1 MMKKEEFLSL
11 LNNKKAARNT
21 AEISAL
27 KQMIEAYPYMQ
38 NAWAL
43 CLKGI
48 DIDNDEAFES
58 ALKKTAIR
66 TSDRALLFDYIN
78 TPEEIETAVASEQH
92 SAVEN
97 TIEEQKVEFTES
109 DQLEE
114 SKEEQSTES
123 FVNELINSAAT
134 DDLSLSEELEETEET
149 ETNTVEIP
157 DQNISFGEEKN
168 TFSTRAEK
176 LDIDANQTVLDEILH
191 TTEDEHSA
199 LAETAEDF
207 QKLTE
212 KEEKVEDTA
221 GAQHK
226 EVEEETVLAEDHEE
240 EDEEEDED
248 FNAQIRRLEV
258 IINEMSFDEKKIEA
272 EQIIQAE
279 IEAEAES
286 VETNSSEE
294 AQSEKVEESKM
305 PMASNKPEEDS
316 AEEETEATQLNYFEW
331 IKQSTKKDVVVSN
344 ALETEEQERK
354 FALLDA
360 FLESNPKIVP
370 SDEIK
375 EINIEAASS
384 IEDESLITET
394 MAQLYMN
401 QKQFK
406 KAITAYKGLILKY
419 PKKSSFFAIQIQ
431 EAQTL
436 LDEQKDTE

>member
-11 LNNKKAARNT
+11 LNNKKAVRNT

-43 CLKGI
+43 YLKGI
-48 DIDNDEAFES
+48 DIDKDEAFES

-66 TSDRALLFDYIN
+66 TNDRALLFDYIN
-78 TPEEIETAVASEQH
+78 TPEEIETEVATEQH
-92 SAVEN
+92 TTVDNTVEEN
-97 TIEEQKVEFTES
+97 KVEFTES
-109 DQLEE
+109 DQPEE

-134 DDLSLSEELEETEET
+134 DDLSLSEEIKETEET
-149 ETNTVEIP
+149 ETTPAEIP

-176 LDIDANQTVLDEILH
+176 LDIDANETVLEEILQ
-191 TTEDEHSA
+191 TTEDEHSTLA
-199 LAETAEDF
+199 QTTENLQELAEEAEKVDDTAEA
-207 QKLTE
+207 QS
-212 KEEKVEDTA
+212 KEIK
-221 GAQHK
+221 
-226 EVEEETVLAEDHEE
+226 EETVLAEDH

-258 IINEMSFDEKKIEA
+258 IINEMSFDEKKIDA

-294 AQSEKVEESKM
+294 VQSEKVEESKM

-316 AEEETEATQLNYFEW
+316 AEEETEAPQLNYFEW

-370 SDEIK
+370 SDEIQK
-375 EINIEAASS
+375 IDIEAASS

-419 PKKSSFFAIQIQ
+419 PEKSSFFAIQIQ

>member
-43 CLKGI
+43 YLKGI
-48 DIDNDEAFES
+48 DIDKDEAFES

-66 TSDRALLFDYIN
+66 TNDRALLFDYIN
-78 TPEEIETAVASEQH
+78 TPEEIETAAATEQNT
-92 SAVEN
+92 VEEN
-97 TIEEQKVEFTES
+97 KVEFTES
-109 DQLEE
+109 DQPEE

-134 DDLSLSEELEETEET
+134 DDLSLSEEIEETEET
-149 ETNTVEIP
+149 ETTPAEIP

-176 LDIDANQTVLDEILH
+176 LDIDANETVLEEILH
-191 TTEDEHSA
+191 TTEEEQSA
-199 LAETAEDF
+199 LAETTEDL
-207 QKLTE
+207 QELTE
-212 KEEKVEDTA
+212 EEEKVDDTA
-221 GAQHK
+221 EAQSK
-226 EVEEETVLAEDHEE
+226 EIEEETVLAEDHE
-240 EDEEEDED
+240 DEENED
-248 FNAQIRRLEV
+248 FNAKIRRLEV
-258 IINEMSFDEKKIEA
+258 IINEMSFDEKKIDA

-279 IEAEAES
+279 IEVEAES
-286 VETNSSEE
+286 AEANASEE
-294 AQSEKVEESKM
+294 VQSEKVEETTV
-305 PMASNKPEEDS
+305 PIASDSIDEDK
-316 AEEETEATQLNYFEW
+316 AEEETEAPQLNYFEW
-331 IKQSTKKDVVVSN
+331 IKQSSKKDVVVSN
-344 ALETEEQERK
+344 VLETEEQERK

-370 SDEIK
+370 SDQIQEID
-375 EINIEAASS
+375 IEAASS

-406 KAITAYKGLILKY
+406 KAITAYKALILKY
-419 PKKSSFFAIQIQ
+419 PEKSSFFAIQIQ
-431 EAQTL
+431 EAQGF
-436 LDEQKDTE
+436 LDNQIDTE

>member
-11 LNNKKAARNT
+11 LHNKKAARNT

-43 CLKGI
+43 YLKGI
-48 DIDNDEAFES
+48 DIDNDEDFES

-66 TSDRALLFDYIN
+66 TNDRALLFDYIN
-78 TPEEIETAVASEQH
+78 TPEEIETEVAAEQH
-92 SAVEN
+92 TAANNTVEEN
-97 TIEEQKVEFTES
+97 KFEFTES

-134 DDLSLSEELEETEET
+134 DDLSLSEEIEETEET
-149 ETNTVEIP
+149 ETTPTEIP

-176 LDIDANQTVLDEILH
+176 LDIDANETVLEEILH
-191 TTEDEHSA
+191 TTEDEHSD
-199 LAETAEDF
+199 LAQTTEDL
-207 QKLTE
+207 QELTE
-212 KEEKVEDTA
+212 EEEKVDDTTK
-221 GAQHK
+221 AQS
-226 EVEEETVLAEDHEE
+226 EEIEEETVLAEDHE
-240 EDEEEDED
+240 DEEDED
-248 FNAQIRRLEV
+248 FNAKIRRLEV
-258 IINEMSFDEKKIEA
+258 IINEMSFDEKKIDA

-279 IEAEAES
+279 IEVETESAEAS
-286 VETNSSEE
+286 ASEE
-294 AQSEKVEESKM
+294 VHSEKVEETTVL
-305 PMASNKPEEDS
+305 MASDSIEEDK
-316 AEEETEATQLNYFEW
+316 AEEDTEAPQLNYFEW
-331 IKQSTKKDVVVSN
+331 IKQSSKKDVVVSN

-370 SDEIK
+370 SDEIQ
-375 EINIEAASS
+375 EIDIEAASS

-406 KAITAYKGLILKY
+406 KAITAYKALILKY
-419 PKKSSFFAIQIQ
+419 PEKSSFFAIQIQ
-431 EAQTL
+431 EAQGF
-436 LDEQKDTE
+436 LDKQIDTE

>member
-11 LNNKKAARNT
+11 LNNKKAVRNT

-43 CLKGI
+43 YLKGI
-48 DIDNDEAFES
+48 DIDKDEAFES

-66 TSDRALLFDYIN
+66 TNDRALLFDYIN
-78 TPEEIETAVASEQH
+78 TPEEIETEVATEQH
-92 SAVEN
+92 TTVDNTVEEN
-97 TIEEQKVEFTES
+97 KVEFTES
-109 DQLEE
+109 DQPEE
-114 SKEEQSTES
+114 PKEEQSTES

-134 DDLSLSEELEETEET
+134 DDLSLSEEIEETEET
-149 ETNTVEIP
+149 ETTPAEIP

-176 LDIDANQTVLDEILH
+176 LDIDANETVLEEILQ

-199 LAETAEDF
+199 LAQTTENPQELAEEAEKVDDTAEA
-207 QKLTE
+207 QS
-212 KEEKVEDTA
+212 KEIK
-221 GAQHK
+221 
-226 EVEEETVLAEDHEE
+226 EETVLAEDHE
-240 EDEEEDED
+240 DEEDED
-248 FNAQIRRLEV
+248 FNAKIRRLEV
-258 IINEMSFDEKKIEA
+258 IINEMSFDEKKIDA

-279 IEAEAES
+279 IEVETESAEAS
-286 VETNSSEE
+286 ASEE
-294 AQSEKVEESKM
+294 VQSEKVEETTVA
-305 PMASNKPEEDS
+305 MASDSIEEDK
-316 AEEETEATQLNYFEW
+316 AEEETEAPQLNYFEW

-370 SDEIK
+370 SDEIQ
-375 EINIEAASS
+375 EIDIEAASS

-406 KAITAYKGLILKY
+406 KAITAYKALILKY
-419 PKKSSFFAIQIQ
+419 PEKSSFFAIQIQ
-431 EAQTL
+431 EAQGF
-436 LDEQKDTE
+436 LDKQKDTE

>member
-11 LNNKKAARNT
+11 LNNKKAVRNT

-43 CLKGI
+43 YLKGI
-48 DIDNDEAFES
+48 DIDKDEAFES

-66 TSDRALLFDYIN
+66 TNDRALLFDYIN
-78 TPEEIETAVASEQH
+78 TPEEIETEVATEQH
-92 SAVEN
+92 TTVDNTVEEN
-97 TIEEQKVEFTES
+97 KVEFTES
-109 DQLEE
+109 DQPEE

-134 DDLSLSEELEETEET
+134 DDLSLSEEIEETEET
-149 ETNTVEIP
+149 ETTPAEIP

-176 LDIDANQTVLDEILH
+176 LDIDANETVLEEILQ

-199 LAETAEDF
+199 LAQTTENPQELAEEAEKVDDTAEA
-207 QKLTE
+207 QS
-212 KEEKVEDTA
+212 KEIK
-221 GAQHK
+221 
-226 EVEEETVLAEDHEE
+226 EETVLAEDHE
-240 EDEEEDED
+240 DEEDED
-248 FNAQIRRLEV
+248 FNAKIRRLEV
-258 IINEMSFDEKKIEA
+258 IINEMSFDEKKIDA

-279 IEAEAES
+279 IEVETESAEAS
-286 VETNSSEE
+286 ASEE
-294 AQSEKVEESKM
+294 VQSEKVEETTV
-305 PMASNKPEEDS
+305 PMASDSIEEDK
-316 AEEETEATQLNYFEW
+316 AEEETEAPQLNYFEW

-360 FLESNPKIVP
+360 FLKSNPKIVP
-370 SDEIK
+370 SDEIQ
-375 EINIEAASS
+375 EIDIEAASS
-384 IEDESLITET
+384 IEDESLTTET

-406 KAITAYKGLILKY
+406 KAITAFKGLILKY
-419 PKKSSFFAIQIQ
+419 PEKSSFFAIQIQ
-431 EAQTL
+431 EAQGF
-436 LDEQKDTE
+436 LDKQKDTE

>member
-11 LNNKKAARNT
+11 LNNKKAVRNT

-43 CLKGI
+43 YLKGI
-48 DIDNDEAFES
+48 DIDKDEAFES

-66 TSDRALLFDYIN
+66 TNDRALLFDYIN
-78 TPEEIETAVASEQH
+78 TPEEIETAAATEQNT
-92 SAVEN
+92 VEEN
-97 TIEEQKVEFTES
+97 KVEFTES
-109 DQLEE
+109 DQPEE

-134 DDLSLSEELEETEET
+134 DDLSLSEEIEETEET
-149 ETNTVEIP
+149 ETTPAEIP

-176 LDIDANQTVLDEILH
+176 LDIDANETVLEEILH
-191 TTEDEHSA
+191 TTEEEQSA
-199 LAETAEDF
+199 LAETTEDL
-207 QKLTE
+207 QELTE
-212 KEEKVEDTA
+212 EEEKVDDTA
-221 GAQHK
+221 EAQSK
-226 EVEEETVLAEDHEE
+226 EIEEETVLAEDHE
-240 EDEEEDED
+240 DEENED
-248 FNAQIRRLEV
+248 FNAKIRRLEV
-258 IINEMSFDEKKIEA
+258 IINEMSFDEKKIDA

-279 IEAEAES
+279 IEVEAES
-286 VETNSSEE
+286 AEANASEE
-294 AQSEKVEESKM
+294 VQSEKVEETTV
-305 PMASNKPEEDS
+305 PIASDSIEEDK
-316 AEEETEATQLNYFEW
+316 AEEETEAPQLNYFEW
-331 IKQSTKKDVVVSN
+331 IKQSSKKDVVVSN
-344 ALETEEQERK
+344 VLETEEQERK

-370 SDEIK
+370 SDQIQEID
-375 EINIEAASS
+375 IEAASS

-406 KAITAYKGLILKY
+406 KAITAYKALILKY
-419 PKKSSFFAIQIQ
+419 PEKSSFFAIQIQ
-431 EAQTL
+431 EAQGF
-436 LDEQKDTE
+436 LDKQKDTE

>member
-11 LNNKKAARNT
+11 LNNKKAVRNT

-43 CLKGI
+43 YLKGI
-48 DIDNDEAFES
+48 DIDKDEAFES

-66 TSDRALLFDYIN
+66 TNDRALLFDYIN
-78 TPEEIETAVASEQH
+78 TPEEIETEVATEQH
-92 SAVEN
+92 TTVDNTVEEN
-97 TIEEQKVEFTES
+97 KVEFTES
-109 DQLEE
+109 DQPEE

-134 DDLSLSEELEETEET
+134 DDLSLSEEIKETEET
-149 ETNTVEIP
+149 ETTPAEIP

-176 LDIDANQTVLDEILH
+176 LDLDTNETVLEEILQ
-191 TTEDEHSA
+191 TTEDEHST
-199 LAETAEDF
+199 LAQTTEHLQE
-207 QKLTE
+207 LTE
-212 KEEKVEDTA
+212 VEEKVDDTA
-221 GAQHK
+221 ESEAK
-226 EVEEETVLAEDHEE
+226 EVEEETVLAEDHE
-240 EDEEEDED
+240 DEEDED
-248 FNAQIRRLEV
+248 FNAKIRRLEV
-258 IINEMSFDEKKIEA
+258 IINEMSFDEKKIDA

-279 IEAEAES
+279 IEVETESAEAS
-286 VETNSSEE
+286 ASEE
-294 AQSEKVEESKM
+294 VQSEKVEETTV
-305 PMASNKPEEDS
+305 PMASNSIEEDK
-316 AEEETEATQLNYFEW
+316 AEEDTEAPQLNYFEW
-331 IKQSTKKDVVVSN
+331 IKQSSKKDVVVSN

-370 SDEIK
+370 SDEIQ
-375 EINIEAASS
+375 EIDIEAASS

-406 KAITAYKGLILKY
+406 KAITAYKALILKY
-419 PKKSSFFAIQIQ
+419 PEKSSFFAIQIQ
-431 EAQTL
+431 EAQGF
-436 LDEQKDTE
+436 LDKQKDTE

>member
-11 LNNKKAARNT
+11 LHNKKAARNT

-43 CLKGI
+43 YLKGI
-48 DIDNDEAFES
+48 DIDKDEAFES

-66 TSDRALLFDYIN
+66 TNDRALLFDYIN
-78 TPEEIETAVASEQH
+78 TPEEIENEVVTVQHTAANNPVK
-92 SAVEN
+92 EN
-97 TIEEQKVEFTES
+97 KVEFTES
-109 DQLEE
+109 NQPEE

-134 DDLSLSEELEETEET
+134 DDLSLSEEIEETEET
-149 ETNTVEIP
+149 ETTPAEIP

-176 LDIDANQTVLDEILH
+176 LDIDANDTVLEEILQ
-191 TTEDEHSA
+191 TTEDEHST
-199 LAETAEDF
+199 LAQTTEDL
-207 QKLTE
+207 QELVE
-212 KEEKVEDTA
+212 EEEKVDDTA
-221 GAQHK
+221 ESESK
-226 EVEEETVLAEDHEE
+226 EIEEETVLAEDHE
-240 EDEEEDED
+240 DEEDED
-248 FNAQIRRLEV
+248 FNAKIRRLEV
-258 IINEMSFDEKKIEA
+258 IINEMSFDEKKIDA

-279 IEAEAES
+279 IE
-286 VETNSSEE
+286 VETESAETSASEE
-294 AQSEKVEESKM
+294 VQSEKVEETTV
-305 PMASNKPEEDS
+305 PMASDSIEEDK
-316 AEEETEATQLNYFEW
+316 AEEETEAPQLNYFEW

-370 SDEIK
+370 SDEIQ
-375 EINIEAASS
+375 EIDIEAASS

-406 KAITAYKGLILKY
+406 KAITAYKALILKY
-419 PKKSSFFAIQIQ
+419 PEKSSFFAIQIQ
-431 EAQTL
+431 EAQGF
-436 LDEQKDTE
+436 LDKQIDTE

>member
-38 NAWAL
+38 NVWAL
-43 CLKGI
+43 YLKGI
-48 DIDNDEAFES
+48 DIDKDEAFES

-66 TSDRALLFDYIN
+66 TNDRALLFDYIN
-78 TPEEIETAVASEQH
+78 TPEEIETEVATEQH
-92 SAVEN
+92 TAANNTVEEN
-97 TIEEQKVEFTES
+97 KIEFTES
-109 DQLEE
+109 NQPEE

-134 DDLSLSEELEETEET
+134 DDLSLSEEIEETEET
-149 ETNTVEIP
+149 ETTPAEIP

-176 LDIDANQTVLDEILH
+176 LDIDANDTVLEEILQ
-191 TTEDEHSA
+191 TTEDEHSD
-199 LAETAEDF
+199 LAQTTDDLEE
-207 QKLTE
+207 LTE
-212 KEEKVEDTA
+212 EEEKVDDTA
-221 GAQHK
+221 KARSK
-226 EVEEETVLAEDHEE
+226 EIEEETVLAEDNEA
-240 EDEEEDED
+240 EEDED
-248 FNAQIRRLEV
+248 FNAKIRRLEV
-258 IINEMSFDEKKIEA
+258 IINEMSFDEKKIDA

-279 IEAEAES
+279 IEVETESAEAS
-286 VETNSSEE
+286 ASEE
-294 AQSEKVEESKM
+294 VQSEKVEETTV
-305 PMASNKPEEDS
+305 PMASDS
-316 AEEETEATQLNYFEW
+316 IEKDKAEEETEAPQLNYFEW
-331 IKQSTKKDVVVSN
+331 IKQSTKKDVMVSN

-370 SDEIK
+370 SDEIQK
-375 EINIEAASS
+375 IDIEAASS

-406 KAITAYKGLILKY
+406 KAITAYKALILKY
-419 PKKSSFFAIQIQ
+419 PEKSSFFAIQIQ
-431 EAQTL
+431 EAQGF
-436 LDEQKDTE
+436 LDKQIDTE

>member
-43 CLKGI
+43 YLKGI
-48 DIDNDEAFES
+48 DIDKDEAFES

-66 TSDRALLFDYIN
+66 TNDRALLFDYIN
-78 TPEEIETAVASEQH
+78 TPEEIETAAATEQNT
-92 SAVEN
+92 VEEN
-97 TIEEQKVEFTES
+97 KVEFTES
-109 DQLEE
+109 DQPEE

-134 DDLSLSEELEETEET
+134 DDLSLSEEIEETEET
-149 ETNTVEIP
+149 ETTPAEIP

-176 LDIDANQTVLDEILH
+176 LDIDANETVLEEILH
-191 TTEDEHSA
+191 TTEEEQSA
-199 LAETAEDF
+199 LAETTEDL
-207 QKLTE
+207 QELTE
-212 KEEKVEDTA
+212 EEEKVDDTA
-221 GAQHK
+221 EAQSK
-226 EVEEETVLAEDHEE
+226 EIEEETVLAEDHE
-240 EDEEEDED
+240 DEENED
-248 FNAQIRRLEV
+248 FNAKIRRLEV
-258 IINEMSFDEKKIEA
+258 IINEMSFDEKKIDA

-279 IEAEAES
+279 IEVEAES
-286 VETNSSEE
+286 AEANASEE
-294 AQSEKVEESKM
+294 VQSEKVEETTV
-305 PMASNKPEEDS
+305 PIASDSIEEDK
-316 AEEETEATQLNYFEW
+316 AEEETEAPQLNYFEW
-331 IKQSTKKDVVVSN
+331 IKQSSKKDVVVSN
-344 ALETEEQERK
+344 VLETEEQERK

-370 SDEIK
+370 SDQIQEID
-375 EINIEAASS
+375 IEAASS

-406 KAITAYKGLILKY
+406 KAITAYKALILKY
-419 PKKSSFFAIQIQ
+419 PEKSSFFAIQIQ
-431 EAQTL
+431 EAQGF
-436 LDEQKDTE
+436 LDKQKDTE

>member
-43 CLKGI
+43 YLKGI
-48 DIDNDEAFES
+48 DIDKDEAFES

-66 TSDRALLFDYIN
+66 TNDRALLFDYIN
-78 TPEEIETAVASEQH
+78 TPEEIETEVATEQH
-92 SAVEN
+92 TTVDNTVEEN
-97 TIEEQKVEFTES
+97 KVEFTES
-109 DQLEE
+109 DQPEE

-134 DDLSLSEELEETEET
+134 DDLSLSEEIEETEET
-149 ETNTVEIP
+149 ETTPAEIP

-176 LDIDANQTVLDEILH
+176 LDIDANETVLEEILQ
-191 TTEDEHSA
+191 TTEDEHSTLA
-199 LAETAEDF
+199 QTTEHLQELAEEAEKVDDTAE
-207 QKLTE
+207 
-212 KEEKVEDTA
+212 
-221 GAQHK
+221 AQSK
-226 EVEEETVLAEDHEE
+226 EVEEETVLAEDHE
-240 EDEEEDED
+240 DEEDED
-248 FNAQIRRLEV
+248 FNAKIRRLEV
-258 IINEMSFDEKKIEA
+258 IINEMSFDEKKIDA

-279 IEAEAES
+279 IEVETESAEAS
-286 VETNSSEE
+286 ASEE
-294 AQSEKVEESKM
+294 VQSEKVEETTVA
-305 PMASNKPEEDS
+305 MASDSIEEDK
-316 AEEETEATQLNYFEW
+316 AEEETEAPQLNYFEW

-370 SDEIK
+370 SDEIQ
-375 EINIEAASS
+375 EIDIEAASS

-406 KAITAYKGLILKY
+406 KAITAYKALILKY
-419 PKKSSFFAIQIQ
+419 PEKSSFFAIQIQ
-431 EAQTL
+431 EAQGF
-436 LDEQKDTE
+436 LDKQKDTE

>member
-43 CLKGI
+43 YLKGI
-48 DIDNDEAFES
+48 DIDKDEAFES

-66 TSDRALLFDYIN
+66 TNDRALLFDYIN
-78 TPEEIETAVASEQH
+78 TPEEIETAAATEQNT
-92 SAVEN
+92 VEEN
-97 TIEEQKVEFTES
+97 KVEFTES
-109 DQLEE
+109 DQPEE

-134 DDLSLSEELEETEET
+134 DDLSLSEEIEETEET
-149 ETNTVEIP
+149 ETTPAEIP

-176 LDIDANQTVLDEILH
+176 LDIDANETVLEEILH
-191 TTEDEHSA
+191 TTEEEQSA
-199 LAETAEDF
+199 LAETTEDL
-207 QKLTE
+207 QELTE
-212 KEEKVEDTA
+212 EEEKVDDTA
-221 GAQHK
+221 EAQSK
-226 EVEEETVLAEDHEE
+226 EIEEETVLAEDHE
-240 EDEEEDED
+240 DEEDED
-248 FNAQIRRLEV
+248 FNAKIRRLEV
-258 IINEMSFDEKKIEA
+258 IINEMSFDEKKIDA

-279 IEAEAES
+279 IEVEAES
-286 VETNSSEE
+286 AEANASEE
-294 AQSEKVEESKM
+294 VQSEKVEETTV
-305 PMASNKPEEDS
+305 PIASDSIDEDK
-316 AEEETEATQLNYFEW
+316 AEEETEAPQLNYFEW
-331 IKQSTKKDVVVSN
+331 IKQSSKKDVVVSN
-344 ALETEEQERK
+344 VLETEEQERK

-370 SDEIK
+370 SDQIQEID
-375 EINIEAASS
+375 IEAASS

-406 KAITAYKGLILKY
+406 KAITAYKALILKY
-419 PKKSSFFAIQIQ
+419 PEKSSFFAIQIQ
-431 EAQTL
+431 EAQGF
-436 LDEQKDTE
+436 LDKQKDTE

>member
-11 LNNKKAARNT
+11 LNNKKAVRNT

-43 CLKGI
+43 YLKGI
-48 DIDNDEAFES
+48 DIDKDEAFES

-66 TSDRALLFDYIN
+66 TNDRALLFDYIN
-78 TPEEIETAVASEQH
+78 TPEEIETEVATEQH
-92 SAVEN
+92 TAANNTVEEN
-97 TIEEQKVEFTES
+97 KIEFTES
-109 DQLEE
+109 NQPEE

-134 DDLSLSEELEETEET
+134 DDLSLSEEIEEIEET
-149 ETNTVEIP
+149 ETTPAEIP

-176 LDIDANQTVLDEILH
+176 LDIDANDTVLEEILQ
-191 TTEDEHSA
+191 TTEDEHSD
-199 LAETAEDF
+199 LAQTTDDLEE
-207 QKLTE
+207 LTE
-212 KEEKVEDTA
+212 EEEKVDDTA
-221 GAQHK
+221 KARSK
-226 EVEEETVLAEDHEE
+226 EIEEETVLAEDNEA
-240 EDEEEDED
+240 EEDED
-248 FNAQIRRLEV
+248 FNAKIRRLEV
-258 IINEMSFDEKKIEA
+258 IINEMSFDEKKIDA

-279 IEAEAES
+279 IEVETESAEAS
-286 VETNSSEE
+286 ASEE
-294 AQSEKVEESKM
+294 VQSEKVEETTV
-305 PMASNKPEEDS
+305 PMASDSIEEDK
-316 AEEETEATQLNYFEW
+316 AEEETEAPQLNYFEW
-331 IKQSTKKDVVVSN
+331 IKQSTKKDVMVSN

-370 SDEIK
+370 SDEIQK
-375 EINIEAASS
+375 IDIEAASS

-406 KAITAYKGLILKY
+406 KAITAYKALILKY
-419 PKKSSFFAIQIQ
+419 PEKSSFFAIQIQ
-431 EAQTL
+431 EAQGF
-436 LDEQKDTE
+436 LDKQIDTE

>member
-43 CLKGI
+43 YLKGI
-48 DIDNDEAFES
+48 DIDKDEAFES

-66 TSDRALLFDYIN
+66 TNDRALLFDYIN
-78 TPEEIETAVASEQH
+78 TPEEIETAAATEQNT
-92 SAVEN
+92 VEEN
-97 TIEEQKVEFTES
+97 KVEFTES
-109 DQLEE
+109 DQPEE

-134 DDLSLSEELEETEET
+134 DDLSLSEEIEETEET
-149 ETNTVEIP
+149 ETTPAEIP

-176 LDIDANQTVLDEILH
+176 LDIDANETVLEEILH
-191 TTEDEHSA
+191 TTEEEQSA
-199 LAETAEDF
+199 LAETTEDL
-207 QKLTE
+207 QELTE
-212 KEEKVEDTA
+212 EEEKVDDTA
-221 GAQHK
+221 EAQSK
-226 EVEEETVLAEDHEE
+226 EIEEETVLAEDHE
-240 EDEEEDED
+240 DEENED
-248 FNAQIRRLEV
+248 FNAKIRRLEV
-258 IINEMSFDEKKIEA
+258 IINEMSFDEKKIDA

-279 IEAEAES
+279 IEVETESAEAS
-286 VETNSSEE
+286 ASEE
-294 AQSEKVEESKM
+294 VQSEKVEETTL
-305 PMASNKPEEDS
+305 PTASDSIEEDK
-316 AEEETEATQLNYFEW
+316 AEEETEAPQLNYFEW
-331 IKQSTKKDVVVSN
+331 IKQSSKKDVVVSN

-370 SDEIK
+370 SDEIQ
-375 EINIEAASS
+375 EIDIEAASS

-406 KAITAYKGLILKY
+406 KAITAYKALILKY
-419 PKKSSFFAIQIQ
+419 PEKSSFFAIQIQ
-431 EAQTL
+431 EAQGF
-436 LDEQKDTE
+436 LDKQKDTE

>member
-38 NAWAL
+38 NVWAL
-43 CLKGI
+43 YLKGI
-48 DIDNDEAFES
+48 DIDKDEAFES

-66 TSDRALLFDYIN
+66 TNDRALLFDYIN
-78 TPEEIETAVASEQH
+78 TPEEIETEVATEQH
-92 SAVEN
+92 TAANNTVEEN
-97 TIEEQKVEFTES
+97 KIEFTES
-109 DQLEE
+109 NQPEE

-134 DDLSLSEELEETEET
+134 DDLSLSEEIEEIEET
-149 ETNTVEIP
+149 ETTPAEIP

-176 LDIDANQTVLDEILH
+176 LDIDANDTVLEEILQ
-191 TTEDEHSA
+191 TTEDEHSD
-199 LAETAEDF
+199 LAQTTDDLEE
-207 QKLTE
+207 LTE
-212 KEEKVEDTA
+212 EEEKVDDTA
-221 GAQHK
+221 KARSK
-226 EVEEETVLAEDHEE
+226 EIEEETVLAEDNEA
-240 EDEEEDED
+240 EEDED
-248 FNAQIRRLEV
+248 FNAKIRRLEV
-258 IINEMSFDEKKIEA
+258 IINEMSFDEKKIDA

-279 IEAEAES
+279 IEVETESAEAS
-286 VETNSSEE
+286 ASEE
-294 AQSEKVEESKM
+294 VQSEKVEETTV
-305 PMASNKPEEDS
+305 PMASDSIEEDK
-316 AEEETEATQLNYFEW
+316 AEEETEAPQLNYFEW
-331 IKQSTKKDVVVSN
+331 IKQSTKKDVMVSN

-370 SDEIK
+370 SDEIQK
-375 EINIEAASS
+375 IDIEAASS

-406 KAITAYKGLILKY
+406 KAITAYKALILKY
-419 PKKSSFFAIQIQ
+419 PEKSSFFAIQIQ
-431 EAQTL
+431 DAQGF
-436 LDEQKDTE
+436 LDKQIDTE

>member
-43 CLKGI
+43 YLKGI
-48 DIDNDEAFES
+48 DIDKDEAFES

-66 TSDRALLFDYIN
+66 TNDRALLFDYIN
-78 TPEEIETAVASEQH
+78 TPEEIETAAATEQNT
-92 SAVEN
+92 VEEN
-97 TIEEQKVEFTES
+97 KVEFTES
-109 DQLEE
+109 DQPEE

-134 DDLSLSEELEETEET
+134 DDLSLSEEIEETEET
-149 ETNTVEIP
+149 ETTPAEIP

-176 LDIDANQTVLDEILH
+176 LDIDANETVLEEILH
-191 TTEDEHSA
+191 TTEEEQSA
-199 LAETAEDF
+199 LAETTEDL
-207 QKLTE
+207 QELTE
-212 KEEKVEDTA
+212 EEEKVDDTA
-221 GAQHK
+221 EAQSK
-226 EVEEETVLAEDHEE
+226 EIEEETVLAEDHE
-240 EDEEEDED
+240 DEENED
-248 FNAQIRRLEV
+248 FNAKIRRLEV
-258 IINEMSFDEKKIEA
+258 IINEMSFDEKKIDA

-279 IEAEAES
+279 IEVEAES
-286 VETNSSEE
+286 AEANASEE
-294 AQSEKVEESKM
+294 VQSEKVEETTV
-305 PMASNKPEEDS
+305 PIASDSIDEDK
-316 AEEETEATQLNYFEW
+316 AEEETEAPQLNYFEW
-331 IKQSTKKDVVVSN
+331 IKQSSKKDVVVSN
-344 ALETEEQERK
+344 VLETEEQERK

-370 SDEIK
+370 SDQIQEID
-375 EINIEAASS
+375 IEAASS

-406 KAITAYKGLILKY
+406 KAITAYKALILKY
-419 PKKSSFFAIQIQ
+419 PEKSSFFAIQIQ
-431 EAQTL
+431 EAQGF
-436 LDEQKDTE
+436 LDKQIDTE

>member
-43 CLKGI
+43 YLKGI
-48 DIDNDEAFES
+48 DIDKDEAFES

-66 TSDRALLFDYIN
+66 TNDRALLFDYIN
-78 TPEEIETAVASEQH
+78 TPEEIETAAATEQNT
-92 SAVEN
+92 VEEN
-97 TIEEQKVEFTES
+97 KVEFTES
-109 DQLEE
+109 DQPEE

-134 DDLSLSEELEETEET
+134 DDLSLSEEIEETEET
-149 ETNTVEIP
+149 ETTPAEIP

-176 LDIDANQTVLDEILH
+176 LDIDANETVLEEILH
-191 TTEDEHSA
+191 TTEEEQSA
-199 LAETAEDF
+199 LAETTEDL
-207 QKLTE
+207 QELTE
-212 KEEKVEDTA
+212 EEEKVDDTA
-221 GAQHK
+221 EAQSK
-226 EVEEETVLAEDHEE
+226 EIEEETVLAEDHE
-240 EDEEEDED
+240 DEENED
-248 FNAQIRRLEV
+248 FNAKIRRLEV
-258 IINEMSFDEKKIEA
+258 IINDMSFDEKKIDA

-279 IEAEAES
+279 IEVEAES
-286 VETNSSEE
+286 AEANASEE
-294 AQSEKVEESKM
+294 VQSEKVEETTV
-305 PMASNKPEEDS
+305 PIASDSIDEDK
-316 AEEETEATQLNYFEW
+316 AEEETEAPQLNYFEW
-331 IKQSTKKDVVVSN
+331 IKQSSKKDVVVSN
-344 ALETEEQERK
+344 VLETEEQERK

-370 SDEIK
+370 SDQIQEID
-375 EINIEAASS
+375 IEAASS

-406 KAITAYKGLILKY
+406 KAITAYKALILKY
-419 PKKSSFFAIQIQ
+419 PEKSSFFAIQIQ
-431 EAQTL
+431 EAQGF
-436 LDEQKDTE
+436 LDKQKDTE

>member
-43 CLKGI
+43 YLKGI
-48 DIDNDEAFES
+48 DIDKDEAFES

-66 TSDRALLFDYIN
+66 TNDRALLFDYIN
-78 TPEEIETAVASEQH
+78 TPEEIETEVATEQH
-92 SAVEN
+92 TTVVNTVEEN
-97 TIEEQKVEFTES
+97 KVEFTES
-109 DQLEE
+109 DQPEE

-134 DDLSLSEELEETEET
+134 DDLSLSEEIEETEET
-149 ETNTVEIP
+149 ETTPAEIP

-176 LDIDANQTVLDEILH
+176 LDIDANETVLEEILH
-191 TTEDEHSA
+191 TTEEEQSA
-199 LAETAEDF
+199 LAETTEDL
-207 QKLTE
+207 QELTE
-212 KEEKVEDTA
+212 EEEKVDDTA
-221 GAQHK
+221 EAQSK
-226 EVEEETVLAEDHEE
+226 EIEEETVLAEDHE
-240 EDEEEDED
+240 DEENED
-248 FNAQIRRLEV
+248 FNAKIRRLEV
-258 IINEMSFDEKKIEA
+258 IINEMSFDEKKIDA

-279 IEAEAES
+279 IEVEAES
-286 VETNSSEE
+286 AEANASEE
-294 AQSEKVEESKM
+294 VQSEKVEETTV
-305 PMASNKPEEDS
+305 PIASDSIDEDK
-316 AEEETEATQLNYFEW
+316 AEEETEAPQLNYFEW
-331 IKQSTKKDVVVSN
+331 IKQSSKKDVVVSN
-344 ALETEEQERK
+344 VLETEEQERK

-370 SDEIK
+370 SDQIQEID
-375 EINIEAASS
+375 IEAASS

-406 KAITAYKGLILKY
+406 KAITAYKALILKY
-419 PKKSSFFAIQIQ
+419 PEKSSFFAIQIQ
-431 EAQTL
+431 EAQGF
-436 LDEQKDTE
+436 LDKQIDTE

>member
-43 CLKGI
+43 YLKGI
-48 DIDNDEAFES
+48 DIDKDEAFES

-66 TSDRALLFDYIN
+66 TNDRALLFDYIN
-78 TPEEIETAVASEQH
+78 TPEEIETAAATEQNT
-92 SAVEN
+92 VEEN
-97 TIEEQKVEFTES
+97 KVEFTES
-109 DQLEE
+109 DQPEE

-134 DDLSLSEELEETEET
+134 DDLSLSEEIEETEET
-149 ETNTVEIP
+149 ETTPAEIP

-176 LDIDANQTVLDEILH
+176 LDIDANETVLEEILH
-191 TTEDEHSA
+191 TTEEEQSA
-199 LAETAEDF
+199 LAETTEDL
-207 QKLTE
+207 QELTE
-212 KEEKVEDTA
+212 EEEKVDDTA
-221 GAQHK
+221 EAQSK
-226 EVEEETVLAEDHEE
+226 EIEEETVLAEDHE
-240 EDEEEDED
+240 DEENED
-248 FNAQIRRLEV
+248 FNAKIRRLEV
-258 IINEMSFDEKKIEA
+258 IINEMSFDEKKIDA

-279 IEAEAES
+279 IEVETESAEAS
-286 VETNSSEE
+286 ASEE
-294 AQSEKVEESKM
+294 VQSEKVEETTL
-305 PMASNKPEEDS
+305 PTASDSIEEDK
-316 AEEETEATQLNYFEW
+316 AEEETEAPQLNYFEW
-331 IKQSTKKDVVVSN
+331 IKQSSKKDVVVSN

-370 SDEIK
+370 SDEIQ
-375 EINIEAASS
+375 EIDIEAASS

-406 KAITAYKGLILKY
+406 KAITAYKALILKY
-419 PKKSSFFAIQIQ
+419 PEKSSFFAIQIQ
-431 EAQTL
+431 EAQGF
-436 LDEQKDTE
+436 LDKQIDTE

>member
-11 LNNKKAARNT
+11 LNNKKAVRNT

-43 CLKGI
+43 YLKGI
-48 DIDNDEAFES
+48 DIDKDEAFES

-66 TSDRALLFDYIN
+66 TNDRALLFDYIN
-78 TPEEIETAVASEQH
+78 TPEEIETEVATEQH
-92 SAVEN
+92 TTVDNTVEEN
-97 TIEEQKVEFTES
+97 KVEFTES
-109 DQLEE
+109 DQPEE

-134 DDLSLSEELEETEET
+134 DDLSLSEEIEETEET
-149 ETNTVEIP
+149 ETTPAEIP

-176 LDIDANQTVLDEILH
+176 LEIDANETVLEEILQ
-191 TTEDEHSA
+191 TTEDEHSTLA
-199 LAETAEDF
+199 QTTENLQELAEEA
-207 QKLTE
+207 
-212 KEEKVEDTA
+212 EKVEDTA

-226 EVEEETVLAEDHEE
+226 EVEEETVLAEDHE
-240 EDEEEDED
+240 DEEDED
-248 FNAQIRRLEV
+248 FNAKIRRLEV
-258 IINEMSFDEKKIEA
+258 IINEMSFDEKKIDA

-279 IEAEAES
+279 IEVETESAEAS
-286 VETNSSEE
+286 ASEE
-294 AQSEKVEESKM
+294 VQSEKVEETTVA
-305 PMASNKPEEDS
+305 MASDSIEEDK
-316 AEEETEATQLNYFEW
+316 AEEETEAPQLNYFEW
-331 IKQSTKKDVVVSN
+331 IKQSSKKDVVVSN

-370 SDEIK
+370 SDEIQ
-375 EINIEAASS
+375 EIDIEAASS

-406 KAITAYKGLILKY
+406 KAITAYKALILKY
-419 PKKSSFFAIQIQ
+419 PEKSSFFAIQIQ
-431 EAQTL
+431 EAQGF
-436 LDEQKDTE
+436 LDKQKDTE

>member
-11 LNNKKAARNT
+11 LHNKKATRNT

-43 CLKGI
+43 YLKGI
-48 DIDNDEAFES
+48 DIDKDEAFES

-66 TSDRALLFDYIN
+66 TNDRALLFDYIN
-78 TPEEIETAVASEQH
+78 TPEEIETEVAAEQH
-92 SAVEN
+92 TAANNPVEEN
-97 TIEEQKVEFTES
+97 KVEFTES
-109 DQLEE
+109 DQPEE

-134 DDLSLSEELEETEET
+134 DDLSLSEEIEETEET
-149 ETNTVEIP
+149 ETTPAEIP

-176 LDIDANQTVLDEILH
+176 LDIDANETVLEEILH

-199 LAETAEDF
+199 LAQTTEDL
-207 QKLTE
+207 QELTE
-212 KEEKVEDTA
+212 EEEKVDDTTK
-221 GAQHK
+221 AQS
-226 EVEEETVLAEDHEE
+226 EEIEEETVLAEDHED
-240 EDEEEDED
+240 EDDED
-248 FNAQIRRLEV
+248 FNAKIRRLEV
-258 IINEMSFDEKKIEA
+258 IINEMSFDEKKIDA

-279 IEAEAES
+279 IEVETESAEAS
-286 VETNSSEE
+286 ASEE
-294 AQSEKVEESKM
+294 VQSEKVEETTVS
-305 PMASNKPEEDS
+305 MASDSIEEDK
-316 AEEETEATQLNYFEW
+316 AEEETEAPQLNYFEW
-331 IKQSTKKDVVVSN
+331 IKQSAKKDVVVSN

-370 SDEIK
+370 SDEIQ
-375 EINIEAASS
+375 EIDIEAASS

-406 KAITAYKGLILKY
+406 KAITAYKALILKY
-419 PKKSSFFAIQIQ
+419 PEKSSFFAIQIQ
-431 EAQTL
+431 EAQGF
-436 LDEQKDTE
+436 LDKQKDTE

>member
-43 CLKGI
+43 YLKGI
-48 DIDNDEAFES
+48 DIDKDEAFES

-66 TSDRALLFDYIN
+66 TNDRALLFNYIN
-78 TPEEIETAVASEQH
+78 TPEEIETAAATEQNT
-92 SAVEN
+92 VEEN
-97 TIEEQKVEFTES
+97 KVEFTES
-109 DQLEE
+109 DQPEE

-134 DDLSLSEELEETEET
+134 DDLSLSEEIEETEET
-149 ETNTVEIP
+149 ETTPAEIP

-176 LDIDANQTVLDEILH
+176 LDIDANETVLEEILH
-191 TTEDEHSA
+191 TTEEEQSA
-199 LAETAEDF
+199 LAETTEDL
-207 QKLTE
+207 QELTE
-212 KEEKVEDTA
+212 EEEKVDDTA
-221 GAQHK
+221 EAQSK
-226 EVEEETVLAEDHEE
+226 EIEEETVLAEDHE
-240 EDEEEDED
+240 DEENED
-248 FNAQIRRLEV
+248 FNAKIRRLEV
-258 IINEMSFDEKKIEA
+258 IINEMSFDEKKIDA

-279 IEAEAES
+279 IEVETESAEAS
-286 VETNSSEE
+286 ASEE
-294 AQSEKVEESKM
+294 VQSEKVEETTL
-305 PMASNKPEEDS
+305 PTASDSIEEDK
-316 AEEETEATQLNYFEW
+316 AEEETEAPQLNYFEW
-331 IKQSTKKDVVVSN
+331 IKQSSKKDVVVSN

-370 SDEIK
+370 SDEIQ
-375 EINIEAASS
+375 EIDIEAASS

-406 KAITAYKGLILKY
+406 KAITAYKALILKY
-419 PKKSSFFAIQIQ
+419 PEKSSFFAIQIQ
-431 EAQTL
+431 EAQGF
-436 LDEQKDTE
+436 LDKQIDTE

>member
-11 LNNKKAARNT
+11 LNNKKAVRNS

-43 CLKGI
+43 YLKGI
-48 DIDNDEAFES
+48 DIDKDEAFES

-66 TSDRALLFDYIN
+66 TNDRALLFDYIN
-78 TPEEIETAVASEQH
+78 TPEEIETEVATEQH
-92 SAVEN
+92 TTVDNTVEEN
-97 TIEEQKVEFTES
+97 KVEFTES
-109 DQLEE
+109 DQPEE

-134 DDLSLSEELEETEET
+134 DDLSLSEEIEETEET
-149 ETNTVEIP
+149 ETTPAEIP

-176 LDIDANQTVLDEILH
+176 LDIDANDTVLEEILQ
-191 TTEDEHSA
+191 TTENLQE
-199 LAETAEDF
+199 LAEEA
-207 QKLTE
+207 
-212 KEEKVEDTA
+212 EKVEDTA

-226 EVEEETVLAEDHEE
+226 EVEEETVLAEDHE
-240 EDEEEDED
+240 DEEDED
-248 FNAQIRRLEV
+248 FNAKIRRLEV
-258 IINEMSFDEKKIEA
+258 IINEMSFDEKKIDA

-279 IEAEAES
+279 IEVETESAEAS
-286 VETNSSEE
+286 ASEE
-294 AQSEKVEESKM
+294 VQSEKVEETTVA
-305 PMASNKPEEDS
+305 MASDSIEEDK
-316 AEEETEATQLNYFEW
+316 AEEETEAPQLNYFEW
-331 IKQSTKKDVVVSN
+331 IKQSSKKDVVVSN

-370 SDEIK
+370 SDEIQ
-375 EINIEAASS
+375 EIDIEAASS

-406 KAITAYKGLILKY
+406 KAITAYKALILKY
-419 PKKSSFFAIQIQ
+419 PEKSSFFAIQIQ
-431 EAQTL
+431 EAQGF
-436 LDEQKDTE
+436 LDKQKDTE

>member
-43 CLKGI
+43 YLKGI
-48 DIDNDEAFES
+48 DIDKDEAFES

-66 TSDRALLFDYIN
+66 TNDRALLFDYIN
-78 TPEEIETAVASEQH
+78 TPEEIETAAATEQNT
-92 SAVEN
+92 VEEN
-97 TIEEQKVEFTES
+97 KVEFTES
-109 DQLEE
+109 DQPEE

-134 DDLSLSEELEETEET
+134 DDLSLSEEIEETEET
-149 ETNTVEIP
+149 ETTPAEIP

-176 LDIDANQTVLDEILH
+176 LDIDANDTVLEEILH
-191 TTEDEHSA
+191 TTEDEHST
-199 LAETAEDF
+199 LAQTTEDL
-207 QKLTE
+207 QELTE
-212 KEEKVEDTA
+212 EEEKVDDTA
-221 GAQHK
+221 EAQSK
-226 EVEEETVLAEDHEE
+226 EIEEETVLAEDHE
-240 EDEEEDED
+240 DEEDED
-248 FNAQIRRLEV
+248 FNAKIRRLEV
-258 IINEMSFDEKKIEA
+258 IINEMSFDEKKIDA

-279 IEAEAES
+279 IEVETESAEAS
-286 VETNSSEE
+286 ASEE
-294 AQSEKVEESKM
+294 VQSEKVEETTL
-305 PMASNKPEEDS
+305 PTASDSIEEDK
-316 AEEETEATQLNYFEW
+316 AEEETEAPQLNYFEW
-331 IKQSTKKDVVVSN
+331 IKQSSKKDVVVSN
-344 ALETEEQERK
+344 VLETEEQERK

-370 SDEIK
+370 SDQIQEID
-375 EINIEAASS
+375 IEAASS

-406 KAITAYKGLILKY
+406 KAITAYKALILKY
-419 PKKSSFFAIQIQ
+419 PEKSSFFAIQIQ
-431 EAQTL
+431 EAQGF
-436 LDEQKDTE
+436 LDKQKDTE

>member
-43 CLKGI
+43 YLKGI
-48 DIDNDEAFES
+48 DIDKDEDFES

-66 TSDRALLFDYIN
+66 TNDRALLFDYIN
-78 TPEEIETAVASEQH
+78 TPEEIETEVAAEQH
-92 SAVEN
+92 TAVNNTVEEN
-97 TIEEQKVEFTES
+97 KVEFTES

-134 DDLSLSEELEETEET
+134 DDLSLSEEIEETEET
-149 ETNTVEIP
+149 ETAPAEIP

-176 LDIDANQTVLDEILH
+176 LDIDANETVLDEILH

-199 LAETAEDF
+199 LAETTEDL
-207 QKLTE
+207 QELTE
-212 KEEKVEDTA
+212 EEEKVDDTA
-221 GAQHK
+221 EAK
-226 EVEEETVLAEDHEE
+226 SEEIEEETVLAEDHE
-240 EDEEEDED
+240 DEEDED
-248 FNAQIRRLEV
+248 FNAKIRRLEV
-258 IINEMSFDEKKIEA
+258 IINEMSFDEKKIDA

-279 IEAEAES
+279 IEVETESAEAS
-286 VETNSSEE
+286 ASEE
-294 AQSEKVEESKM
+294 VQSEKVEETTV
-305 PMASNKPEEDS
+305 PMASDSIEEDK
-316 AEEETEATQLNYFEW
+316 AEEDTEAPQLNYFEW
-331 IKQSTKKDVVVSN
+331 IKQSSKKDVVVSN

-370 SDEIK
+370 SDEIQ
-375 EINIEAASS
+375 EIDIEAASS

-406 KAITAYKGLILKY
+406 KAITAYKALILKY
-419 PKKSSFFAIQIQ
+419 PEKSSFFAIQIQ
-431 EAQTL
+431 EAQGF
-436 LDEQKDTE
+436 LDKQIDTE

>member
-43 CLKGI
+43 YLKGI
-48 DIDNDEAFES
+48 DIDKDEAFES

-66 TSDRALLFDYIN
+66 TNDRALLFDYIN
-78 TPEEIETAVASEQH
+78 TPEEIETEVATEQH
-92 SAVEN
+92 TTVVNTVEEN
-97 TIEEQKVEFTES
+97 KVEFTES
-109 DQLEE
+109 NQPEE

-134 DDLSLSEELEETEET
+134 DDLSLSEEIEETEET
-149 ETNTVEIP
+149 ETTPAEIP

-176 LDIDANQTVLDEILH
+176 LDIDANETVLEEILH
-191 TTEDEHSA
+191 TTEEEQSA
-199 LAETAEDF
+199 LAETTEDL
-207 QKLTE
+207 QELTE
-212 KEEKVEDTA
+212 EEEKVDDTA
-221 GAQHK
+221 EAQSK
-226 EVEEETVLAEDHEE
+226 EIEEETVLAEDHE
-240 EDEEEDED
+240 DEENED
-248 FNAQIRRLEV
+248 FNAKIRRLEV
-258 IINEMSFDEKKIEA
+258 IINEMSFDEKKIDA

-279 IEAEAES
+279 IEVEAES
-286 VETNSSEE
+286 AEANASEE
-294 AQSEKVEESKM
+294 VQSEKVEETTV
-305 PMASNKPEEDS
+305 PIASDSIDEDK
-316 AEEETEATQLNYFEW
+316 AEEETEAPQLNYFEW
-331 IKQSTKKDVVVSN
+331 IKQSPKKDVVVSN
-344 ALETEEQERK
+344 VLETEEQERK

-370 SDEIK
+370 SDQIQEID
-375 EINIEAASS
+375 IEAASS

-406 KAITAYKGLILKY
+406 KAITAYKALILKY
-419 PKKSSFFAIQIQ
+419 PEKSSFFAIQIQ
-431 EAQTL
+431 EAQGF
-436 LDEQKDTE
+436 LDKQIDTE

>member
-43 CLKGI
+43 YLKGI
-48 DIDNDEAFES
+48 DIDKDEAFES

-66 TSDRALLFDYIN
+66 TNDRALLFDYIN
-78 TPEEIETAVASEQH
+78 TPEKIEIEVATEQH
-92 SAVEN
+92 TAANNTVEEN
-97 TIEEQKVEFTES
+97 KIEFTES
-109 DQLEE
+109 NQPEE

-134 DDLSLSEELEETEET
+134 DDLSLSEEIEETEET
-149 ETNTVEIP
+149 DTTPAEIP

-176 LDIDANQTVLDEILH
+176 LDIDANDTVLEEILQ
-191 TTEDEHSA
+191 TTEDEHSD
-199 LAETAEDF
+199 LAQTTEDF
-207 QKLTE
+207 QELTQE
-212 KEEKVEDTA
+212 EEKVDDTA
-221 GAQHK
+221 EAQSK
-226 EVEEETVLAEDHEE
+226 EIEEETVLAEDNEA
-240 EDEEEDED
+240 EEDED
-248 FNAQIRRLEV
+248 FNAKIRRLEV
-258 IINEMSFDEKKIEA
+258 IINEMSFDEKKIDA

-279 IEAEAES
+279 IE
-286 VETNSSEE
+286 VETQSTEASASEE
-294 AQSEKVEESKM
+294 VQSEKVKETTV
-305 PMASNKPEEDS
+305 PMASDSIEEDS
-316 AEEETEATQLNYFEW
+316 AEEETEATLLNYFEW
-331 IKQSTKKDVVVSN
+331 IKQSTKKDVMVSN

-370 SDEIK
+370 SDEIQ
-375 EINIEAASS
+375 EIDIETASS

-394 MAQLYMN
+394 IAQLYMN

-406 KAITAYKGLILKY
+406 KAISAYKALILKY
-419 PKKSSFFAIQIQ
+419 PEKSSFFAIQIQ
-431 EAQTL
+431 EAQGF
-436 LDEQKDTE
+436 LDKKKDTE

>member
-38 NAWAL
+38 NVWAL
-43 CLKGI
+43 YLKGI
-48 DIDNDEAFES
+48 DIDKDEAFES

-66 TSDRALLFDYIN
+66 TNDRALLFDYIN
-78 TPEEIETAVASEQH
+78 TPEEIETEVATEQH
-92 SAVEN
+92 TAANNTVEEN
-97 TIEEQKVEFTES
+97 KIEFTES
-109 DQLEE
+109 NQPEE

-134 DDLSLSEELEETEET
+134 DDLSLSEEIEET
-149 ETNTVEIP
+149 ETTPAEIP

-176 LDIDANQTVLDEILH
+176 LDIDANDTVLEEILQ
-191 TTEDEHSA
+191 TTEDEHSD
-199 LAETAEDF
+199 LAQTTDDLEE
-207 QKLTE
+207 LTE
-212 KEEKVEDTA
+212 EEEKVDDTA
-221 GAQHK
+221 KARSK
-226 EVEEETVLAEDHEE
+226 EIEEETVLAEDNEA
-240 EDEEEDED
+240 EEDED
-248 FNAQIRRLEV
+248 FNAKIRRLEV
-258 IINEMSFDEKKIEA
+258 IINEMSFDEKKIDA

-279 IEAEAES
+279 IEVETESAEAS
-286 VETNSSEE
+286 ASEE
-294 AQSEKVEESKM
+294 VQSEKVEETTV
-305 PMASNKPEEDS
+305 PMASDSIEEDK
-316 AEEETEATQLNYFEW
+316 AEEETEAPQLNYFEW
-331 IKQSTKKDVVVSN
+331 IKQSTKKDVMVSN

-370 SDEIK
+370 SDEIQK
-375 EINIEAASS
+375 IDIEAASS

-406 KAITAYKGLILKY
+406 KAITAYKALILKY
-419 PKKSSFFAIQIQ
+419 PEKSSFFAIQIQ
-431 EAQTL
+431 EAQGF
-436 LDEQKDTE
+436 LDKQIDTE

>member
-11 LNNKKAARNT
+11 LNNKKAVRNT

-43 CLKGI
+43 YLKGI
-48 DIDNDEAFES
+48 DIDKDEAFES

-66 TSDRALLFDYIN
+66 TNDRALLFDYIN
-78 TPEEIETAVASEQH
+78 TPEEIETEVATEQH
-92 SAVEN
+92 TTLDNTVEEN
-97 TIEEQKVEFTES
+97 KVEFTES

-134 DDLSLSEELEETEET
+134 DDLSLSEEIEETEET
-149 ETNTVEIP
+149 ETTPAEIP

-176 LDIDANQTVLDEILH
+176 LDIDANETVLEEILQ
-191 TTEDEHSA
+191 TTKDEHSA
-199 LAETAEDF
+199 LAQTTENLQELAE
-207 QKLTE
+207 E
-212 KEEKVEDTA
+212 EEKVEDTA
-221 GAQHK
+221 GAQSK
-226 EVEEETVLAEDHEE
+226 EIKEETVLAEDHE
-240 EDEEEDED
+240 DEEDED
-248 FNAQIRRLEV
+248 FNAKIRRLEV
-258 IINEMSFDEKKIEA
+258 IINEMSFDEKKIDA

-279 IEAEAES
+279 IEVETESAEAS
-286 VETNSSEE
+286 ASEE
-294 AQSEKVEESKM
+294 AQSEKVEETTVA
-305 PMASNKPEEDS
+305 MASDSIEEDK
-316 AEEETEATQLNYFEW
+316 AEEETEAPQLNYFEW
-331 IKQSTKKDVVVSN
+331 IKQSTKKDIVVSN

-360 FLESNPKIVP
+360 FLKSNPKIVP
-370 SDEIK
+370 SDEIQ
-375 EINIEAASS
+375 EIDIEAASS

-394 MAQLYMN
+394 IAQLYMN

-406 KAITAYKGLILKY
+406 KAITAYKALILKY
-419 PKKSSFFAIQIQ
+419 PEKSSFFAIQIQ

>member
-11 LNNKKAARNT
+11 LNNKKAVRNT

-43 CLKGI
+43 YLKGI
-48 DIDNDEAFES
+48 DIDKDEAFES

-66 TSDRALLFDYIN
+66 TNDRALLFDYIN
-78 TPEEIETAVASEQH
+78 TPEEIETEVATEQH
-92 SAVEN
+92 TTVDNTVEEN
-97 TIEEQKVEFTES
+97 KVEFTES
-109 DQLEE
+109 DQPEE

-134 DDLSLSEELEETEET
+134 DDLSLSEEIKETEET
-149 ETNTVEIP
+149 ETTPAEIP

-176 LDIDANQTVLDEILH
+176 LDIDANETVLEEILQ
-191 TTEDEHSA
+191 TTEDEHSTLA
-199 LAETAEDF
+199 QTTENLQELAEEAEKVDDTAEA
-207 QKLTE
+207 QS
-212 KEEKVEDTA
+212 KEIK
-221 GAQHK
+221 
-226 EVEEETVLAEDHEE
+226 EETVLAEDH

-258 IINEMSFDEKKIEA
+258 IINEMSFDEKKIDA

-294 AQSEKVEESKM
+294 VQSEKVEESKM

-316 AEEETEATQLNYFEW
+316 AEEETEAPQLNYFEW
-331 IKQSTKKDVVVSN
+331 SKQSTKKDVVVSN

-370 SDEIK
+370 SDEIQ
-375 EINIEAASS
+375 EIDIEAASS

-419 PKKSSFFAIQIQ
+419 PEKSSFFAIQIQ